1 MVKGRFVGA
10 VMGVL
15 LLVGSVVAFAGGVN
29 VSLYSAGDYAVGLF
43 GNETGVAVIG
53 LHIEFDQPV
62 TITNKVEFGG
72 YLPAPGD
79 LSGDTFDFLGGTL
92 AASGTL
98 ELDWQPADAKPVLVQ
113 WIGESGPV
121 GTPYFTTLE
130 ALGKL
135 LGEGIVRLREQ
146 HPDQLQQAFAKFFA
160 DNADYFK
167 ALSESLGM
175 PLQQSLM
182 PIIMSAPAE
191 GIANFFNTLV
201 GSLGVTNLDE
211 LLHGDVDFTALLQ
224 ALGL

>member
-1 MVKGRFVGA
+1 MVKGRYVGA
-10 VMGVL
+10 VIGAVL
-15 LLVGSVVAFAGGVN
+15 LIGVVAFAGGVS
-29 VSLYSAGDYAVGLF
+29 VALYPAGDYTVGLF
-43 GNETGVAVIG
+43 TNTTGSSVIG

-62 TITNKVEFGG
+62 TITNKVEVGG
-72 YLPAPGD
+72 YLPASGE
-79 LSGDTFDFLGGTL
+79 LSGDTFDFIGGTL
-92 AASGTL
+92 AALGTI
-98 ELDWQPADAKPVLVQ
+98 ELDWQPAAAKPALIQ

-121 GTPYFTTLE
+121 GTPYFTTLD

-160 DNADYFK
+160 DNADYFA

-201 GSLGVTNLDE
+201 GSLGATNLDQV
-211 LLHGDVDFTALLQ
+211 LHGDVDFTALLQ

>member
-1 MVKGRFVGA
+1 MVKGRYVGA
-10 VMGVL
+10 VIGAVL
-15 LLVGSVVAFAGGVN
+15 LIGAAAFAGGVS
-29 VSLYSAGDYAVGLF
+29 VALYPAGDYTVGLF
-43 GNETGVAVIG
+43 TNTTGSSVIG

-62 TITNKVEFGG
+62 TITNKVEVGG
-72 YLPAPGD
+72 YLPASGELP
-79 LSGDTFDFLGGTL
+79 GDTFDFIGGTL
-92 AASGTL
+92 AASGTV
-98 ELDWQPADAKPVLVQ
+98 ELDWQPAAAKPALIQ

-121 GTPYFTTLE
+121 GTPYFTTLD
-130 ALGKL
+130 AFGKL

-160 DNADYFK
+160 DNADYFA

-182 PIIMSAPAE
+182 PIIMSTPAE

-201 GSLGVTNLDE
+201 GSLGATNLDQV
-211 LLHGDVDFTALLQ
+211 LHGDVDFTALLQ

>member
-10 VMGVL
+10 VVGVL
-15 LLVGSVVAFAGGVN
+15 LLVGSVVAFAGGVS
-29 VSLYSAGDYAVGLF
+29 VSLYQAGDYTVGLF
-43 GNETGVAVIG
+43 GNETGAAVIG

-72 YLPAPGD
+72 YLPATGE
-79 LSGDTFDFLGGTL
+79 LAGDTFDFIGGTL
-92 AASGTL
+92 AASGTV
-98 ELDWQPADAKPVLVQ
+98 ELDWQPADAKPTLVQ
-113 WIGESGPV
+113 WIGEKGPV

-160 DNADYFK
+160 DNAEYFA
-167 ALSESLGM
+167 ALSESLGVS
-175 PLQQSLM
+175 LQDSLM

>member
-10 VMGVL
+10 VAGVL
-15 LLVGSVVAFAGGVN
+15 LLVGSVVAFAGGVS
-29 VSLYSAGDYAVGLF
+29 VSLYSAGDYTAGLF
-43 GNETGVAVIG
+43 GNETGAAVIG

-72 YLPAPGD
+72 YLPAPGK
-79 LSGDTFDFLGGTL
+79 LTGDTFDFIGGTL
-92 AASGTL
+92 AASGTV
-98 ELDWQPADAKPVLVQ
+98 ELDWQPADAKPTLVQ
-113 WIGESGPV
+113 WIGKSGPV

-135 LGEGIVRLREQ
+135 LGEGIVRLREE
-146 HPDQLQQAFAKFFA
+146 HPDQLQQAFAQFFA

-201 GSLGVTNLDE
+201 GSLGVTNLDQ